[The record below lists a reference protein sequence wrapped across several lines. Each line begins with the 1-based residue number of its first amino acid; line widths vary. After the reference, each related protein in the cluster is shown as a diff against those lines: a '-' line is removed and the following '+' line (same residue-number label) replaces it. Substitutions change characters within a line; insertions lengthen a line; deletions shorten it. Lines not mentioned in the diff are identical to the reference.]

1 MIQSRL
7 FFSIAHNKLIPRSE
21 KRQENKLQPV
31 IWSLAGFDVTME
43 PVNDWKIYTG
53 VSAKQNSFQCSFWR
67 KPNNTVKYLLVNG
80 YFNYLQLSLFW

>member
-31 IWSLAGFDVTME
+31 IWSLTGFDVTME

-53 VSAKQNSFQCSFWR
+53 VRAKQNSF
-67 KPNNTVKYLLVNG
+67 
-80 YFNYLQLSLFW
+80 